1 MKLFI
6 YKNDQQLGPFDETQ
20 IKNGLWKG
28 EFEID
33 DFAWKEGLTE
43 WVKLGDLLK
52 DEEKTPKIQ
61 KNAVENR
68 NIIHRE
74 DESNQASGF
83 SAYVFPVIAC
93 TCLLLTLTLTYWIAS
108 KSPASPAFNTES
120 NVNKDTKY
128 TELVVKIIFSA
139 DNCQQRIDSI
149 LYLWSSSIKD
159 RLSFE
164 EVYISWNKNTEDSVK
179 KINEEKQEIES
190 LLMGLSESSG
200 KQDNIHR
207 DIVDLFNSYKELY
220 KSATEPSGNYISYNS
235 NCSEIVKNFSDS
247 LSRIKYSSN
256 LTPDLRKVIDGAD
269 LINKSF

>member
-20 IKNGLWKG
+20 IKTGLWKG

-74 DESNQASGF
+74 EESNQASGY

-93 TCLLLTLTLTYWIAS
+93 TCLLLTLTLTFWIAS

-139 DNCQQRIDSI
+139 DNTTLQDSNFI
-149 LYLWSSSIKD
+149 IFFSFSAVRFTNLSSS
-159 RLSFE
+159 ST
-164 EVYISWNKNTEDSVK
+164 VNTSVV
-179 KINEEKQEIES
+179 NVFRSS
-190 LLMGLSESSG
+190 L
-200 KQDNIHR
+200 
-207 DIVDLFNSYKELY
+207 
-220 KSATEPSGNYISYNS
+220 
-235 NCSEIVKNFSDS
+235 
-247 LSRIKYSSN
+247 
-256 LTPDLRKVIDGAD
+256 
-269 LINKSF
+269 